1 MRFDDLVRSER
12 YFTATLLPAVLFHN
26 NLDGVR
32 SFTDL
37 VEQKATT
44 ERNQSGER
52 VKPKGTVNYDFQDV
66 EVITEFHIARDLT
79 FARLPPEDAN
89 AEASEEDEPKKDA
102 PDVVIVAGRELVV
115 CEGKFFSDFTV
126 QELNKQL
133 CSQRVQVKLLFGKKL
148 LFENRQK
155 IRAYRHV
162 AIVPFVPTIEI
173 DADVVLTWNDIR
185 NLAETL
191 LGKDHYVT
199 VRLRKAVERYEEL
212 LRVPGI
218 SSWDGIVTF
227 DEMRKTCRGS
237 ESGDRDKVQVGHAG
251 GRSDLLRRN
260 LVYAENK
267 RWKWR
272 NPKTNRGVATSG
284 NWLDGPD
291 WLAIVESQNGFRGRG
306 EGVA

>member
-12 YFTATLLPAVLFHN
+12 YFTATLLPAVLFHK

-52 VKPKGTVNYDFQDV
+52 VEPKGTVNYDFQDV
-66 EVITEFHIARDLT
+66 EVITEFHIARDLK

-102 PDVVIVAGRELVV
+102 PDVVIVAGLELVV

-133 CSQRVQVKLLFGKKL
+133 CSQRVQVKLLFGK
-148 LFENRQK
+148 RQ

-199 VRLRKAVERYEEL
+199 VRLRKAVERYGEPSV
-212 LRVPGI
+212 RGI

-227 DEMRKTCRGS
+227 DEMRKMCRES
-237 ESGDRDKVQVGHAG
+237 ESGDRDKIQVGHAG

-284 NWLDGPD
+284 NWLDEAD
-291 WLAIVESQNGFRGRG
+291 WLAIVESKNGFRGRG
-306 EGVA
+306 DPVI